1 MKNDLMQRVNF
12 RELGGYKSSNG
23 KKVRS
28 HRLFRSGEMSEL
40 TSEDVAYLES
50 IGLSFI
56 CDLRS
61 EEEQR
66 EKPNPRITGVS
77 NLSNPAMGGAVAMQ
91 DLSDFFKSLGVN
103 GASAQDPLLEAY
115 RQFVSDPKS
124 RQAYRQLIGSILEA
138 EGEPIL
144 WHCTAGKDRTGFA
157 AAILL
162 LILDVPMETIMED
175 YLMTALYRQEANAK
189 IIDQLRHVVQNEE
202 HLSLIRS
209 LLGVKPEYLQASV
222 TEMQRVYGS
231 IENYLTE
238 GLGISQTDREQLQ
251 AWYLTEI
258 EDEA

>member
-12 RELGGYKSSNG
+12 RELGGYRSSNG

-28 HRLFRSGEMSEL
+28 NRLFRSGEMSEL
-40 TSEDVAYLES
+40 TLEDVAYLES

-66 EKPNPRITGVS
+66 EKPNPRIAGVR

-91 DLSDFFKSLGVN
+91 DLNAFFGSLGAQ
-103 GASAQDPLLEAY
+103 GAAQDPLLIAY

-124 RQAYRQLIGSILEA
+124 LQAYRRLIGTILEA
-138 EGEPIL
+138 EGKPAL

-175 YLMTALYRQEANAK
+175 YLKTELYRQEANAK
-189 IIDQLRHVVQNEE
+189 MIEQLRHVVRNED
-202 HLSLIRS
+202 HLSIIRS
-209 LLGVKPEYLQASV
+209 LLGVKPSYLQASV
-222 TEMQRVYGS
+222 AEMERVYGS
-231 IENYLTE
+231 VANYLTE
-238 GLGISQTDREQLQ
+238 GLGLSHADRERLQ
-251 AWYLTEI
+251 AWYLTEL
-258 EDEA
+258 EQEE